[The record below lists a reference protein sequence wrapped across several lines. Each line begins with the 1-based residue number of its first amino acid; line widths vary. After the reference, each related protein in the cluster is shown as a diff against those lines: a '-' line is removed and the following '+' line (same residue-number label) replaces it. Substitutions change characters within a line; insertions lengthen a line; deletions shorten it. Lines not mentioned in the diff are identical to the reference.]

1 MINPVQISQ
10 LKNNVVYLWV
20 LKSTA
25 ALVSMI
31 PVTFG
36 RTAVIYAKQLIA
48 FLPSLFMV
56 AITVITMLFQA
67 WTHSLQKKKDTKIES
82 LEDRL
87 KDEKKERKMLQ
98 RSSELLLECVKGLQ
112 KKLDS
117 EVICRKNFER
127 KQMKVSEE
135 YKQKA
140 ESCEEKLNSLKN
152 SYIKAIKSME
162 SDLEKNAKFH
172 SLRSAGSSGDV
183 LKAF

>member
-1 MINPVQISQ
+1 M
-10 LKNNVVYLWV
+10 
-20 LKSTA
+20 
-25 ALVSMI
+25 
-31 PVTFG
+31 
-36 RTAVIYAKQLIA
+36 
-48 FLPSLFMV
+48 
-56 AITVITMLFQA
+56 
-67 WTHSLQKKKDTKIES
+67 QKKKGKRQFTPQIRTFIDTKIES

-140 ESCEEKLNSLKN
+140 ERLVLEILQHVLNPFSVVK
-152 SYIKAIKSME
+152 
-162 SDLEKNAKFH
+162 
-172 SLRSAGSSGDV
+172 RS
-183 LKAF
+183 

>member
-1 MINPVQISQ
+1 
-10 LKNNVVYLWV
+10 
-20 LKSTA
+20 
-25 ALVSMI
+25 
-31 PVTFG
+31 
-36 RTAVIYAKQLIA
+36 
-48 FLPSLFMV
+48 MV

-67 WTHSLQKKKDTKIES
+67 WTHSLQKKKGKRQFTPQIRTFIDTKIES

-140 ESCEEKLNSLKN
+140 ERLVLETLQHVLNPFFSCEEKLNSLKN

-162 SDLEKNAKFH
+162 SDLQKNAKFH
-172 SLRSAGSSGDV
+172 SLRAAGSSGDV